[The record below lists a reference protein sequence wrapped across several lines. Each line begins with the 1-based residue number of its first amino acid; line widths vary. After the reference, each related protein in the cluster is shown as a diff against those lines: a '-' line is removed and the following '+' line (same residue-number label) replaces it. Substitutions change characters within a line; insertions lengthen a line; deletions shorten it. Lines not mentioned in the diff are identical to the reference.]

1 MKVGFFFYVSASC
14 YNFCMKSPESL
25 DPLHNPREPREEGGE
40 MPAPDR
46 VPEFDETKINLDGL
60 RSAIRAALEVEV
72 EHAGEGGVD
81 APQPSKE
88 EQAQE
93 GRKTKNL

>member
-40 MPAPDR
+40 MPAPDEG
-46 VPEFDETKINLDGL
+46 VPEFYETEPGEDAPDVPKFDETKIDKDRL
-60 RSAIRAALEVEV
+60 RSAIQKALE
-72 EHAGEGGVD
+72 GEGEY
-81 APQPSKE
+81 SE
-88 EQAQE
+88 
-93 GRKTKNL
+93 